1 MKREGMDMITPMTKV
16 WESELLWSEE
26 ELTKKSKMKNEGSGL
41 LILGIGALALGVLN
55 HLLFR
60 IIYESD
66 IIWIAVTVFCVLLGI
81 ILTGFGV
88 KLITKTGASVAE
100 MTAKDSSYS
109 TEEILEFYRECR
121 QSDSLLLSLTPH
133 PTKEKD
139 FINVGFLTKNWLR
152 LPGRL
157 YHGVMRI
164 SDMAVIWYEESAL
177 PGYDPGVFVI
187 RSDGNMLYVKCRP
200 DVGTE
205 FVEALTGR
213 NHASITARRFTFNG
227 NDYDAFQNP
236 QKAADIY
243 RKIHQA

>member
-1 MKREGMDMITPMTKV
+1 MITPMTKA
-16 WESELLWSEE
+16 WETELLWSGE
-26 ELTKKSKMKNEGSGL
+26 ELTKKSKMKNEGAGL
-41 LILGIGALALGVLN
+41 LILGIVVLAMGVFN
-55 HLLFR
+55 HLLLH

-66 IIWIAVTVFCVLLGI
+66 MIWIAVTVGCVLLGI

-88 KLITKTGASVAE
+88 KLINKTGASAAE
-100 MTAKDSSYS
+100 MTAKDSGYRA
-109 TEEILEFYRECR
+109 EEILEFYRECR
-121 QSDSLLLSLTPH
+121 QPDSLLLSLTPH
-133 PTKEKD
+133 PSKEKD
-139 FINVGFLTKNWLR
+139 FEKVGFLTKNWLR
-152 LPGRL
+152 LPNRL

-187 RSDGNMLYVKCRP
+187 KSDGNLLYVKCKP

-213 NHASITARRFTFNG
+213 NPESITVRCFRFEG

-236 QKAADIY
+236 QKAADLY
-243 RKIHQA
+243 RRRHQD